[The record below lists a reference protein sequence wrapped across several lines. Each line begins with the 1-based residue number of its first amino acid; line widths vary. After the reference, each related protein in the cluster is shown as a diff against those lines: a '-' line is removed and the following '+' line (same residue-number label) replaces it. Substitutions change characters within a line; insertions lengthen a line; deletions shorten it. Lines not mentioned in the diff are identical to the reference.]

1 MKRIFITIGVAL
13 GIGFAALMRSDAA
26 PIHLPDPMAGQ
37 GFAACQAMFPGGK
50 APPPPSAAVED
61 LCKTADGEAIFAV
74 RFDTGRKSPAWT
86 AHRLTVAQ
94 KTKIDAAPAYA
105 KRRDFFSP
113 DPELAETAQM
123 PIAAYKNSGFNK
135 GHLVRAQD
143 MNWNANAY
151 RTSFVMTNIAPQR
164 GALNSGP
171 WLGMEKAFQDLI
183 KGKQMTLWSIAG
195 VYGVRDDMPS
205 LKNDPDAATAP
216 NCFYKI
222 IVAQTT
228 DAKGNDTYKTLGA
241 LFVNDDHDR
250 KQTTWTRYVVPLER
264 IEARTGIDFFKG
276 LTVEQNHDAAFW
288 GVNLPNTPGDCR

>member
-1 MKRIFITIGVAL
+1 MRRVFIMLGVAL
-13 GIGFAALMRSDAA
+13 GIGFAALMQSDAA
-26 PIHLPDPMAGQ
+26 PMSPMPSDEQ
-37 GFAACQAMFPGGK
+37 GFAACLTLFPGGAIPDTPA
-50 APPPPSAAVED
+50 APLKD

-74 RFDTGRKSPAWT
+74 RFDTGRKIPAWT

-94 KTKIDAAPAYA
+94 KAKIDAAPAYA

-113 DPELAETAQM
+113 DPELAETEQTPA
-123 PIAAYKNSGFNK
+123 AAYKNTGFNK

-143 MNWNANAY
+143 MNWNAQAY
-151 RTSFVMTNIAPQR
+151 RTSYVMSNMAPQR

-183 KGKQMTLWSIAG
+183 KDKQMTLWSIAG
-195 VYGVRDDMPS
+195 VYGVQADRP
-205 LKNDPDAATAP
+205 TAP

-228 DAKGNDTYKTLGA
+228 DAQGGKTYKTLSA

-250 KQTTWTRYVVPLER
+250 KQTTWPRYIVPLER

-276 LTVEQNHDAAFW
+276 LDVEPGFDTAFW
-288 GVNLPNTPGDCR
+288 GIAPPAAPADCR